1 MQSNKIKINI
11 KKHFF
16 LFLISFLFTN
26 SIIAQ
31 LTNGNLEA
39 GGSGNGFL
47 VSDYTQINPLTGASF
62 SGSYAYVNNPN
73 AMDTSFISGGDKTTG
88 IGKMLVYNGST
99 SATRKFIWTTSSTG
113 GAIGGF
119 TIGSTYTFSYWIK
132 SVSPDVTNDATRAN
146 IGVFFVGADTFNPT
160 TLNSVAPLP
169 NEGWRQVQYSF
180 RATATAVLIRLWDIN
195 TSALGNDFA
204 LDDFA
209 ITPGALPL
217 NLTQTSINPNCPT
230 SLDGSITGVGTG
242 GVLPYTFSLASS
254 TLTTS
259 NSSGIFSNLSA
270 GPYTLSIRD
279 AAGATVPP
287 IVVQLTP
294 PNDITLSATLTTICE
309 GDATSLSVIG
319 SPYPY
324 LWTANPAD
332 PTLTAANNTSTTP
345 TVSPLTTTTYTATSG
360 VAANATNLVINGDF
374 SMGDFGFVTDYV
386 NYLPGTVPTSGV
398 QGAYGIVTN
407 PTSWFSPFS
416 SCTDHT
422 SSGGNMLVADG
433 ATTGTTKVWYSP
445 APITV
450 IPGKN
455 YTFSYFLAAVVSGG
469 PAKLEVLI
477 NNVSIGTV
485 ATAPSTPCVWNE
497 HSYVWNSG
505 TNTTAVISII
515 DREVAGNNDFA
526 IDDLYFRETPTCIYQ
541 KSVTITV
548 NSNPPPT
555 VGTITQPTCTTA
567 TGSVILSGLPSGNW
581 TINPGGINGNTTST
595 TISGLTPGPH
605 TFTVTN
611 ANRCVSLPS
620 ASVLIN
626 AALTVPSPPTIGLIT
641 QPTCASA
648 TGSVILSGLPT
659 GNWIINPGAIPDNT
673 TSTTISGL
681 STANY
686 TFTVTNSDGCTSSA
700 SANVGIDPQPLIP
713 IAPTASVTIQPTC
726 LALGTIVVS
735 APLDP
740 NYEYSIGG
748 TYQAGLS
755 FSSLAPNTY
764 SVTVKDVL
772 NGCVSLPTSVVVDA
786 IPSVATPTTASV
798 VQPTCLVNGSI
809 DIASPLGVDIEY
821 SNGGTYQSS
830 TTFSNLAPNTYLIT
844 AQNTTTG
851 CISLP
856 LSVLIDPIPN
866 AITPVFNPIPPVC
879 LGTTI
884 TLPLRS
890 ANGVNGTWSPSFD
903 PNITSTYT
911 FTPDPGQC
919 ATTATLQVVITPIPT
934 VTATPTSE
942 TICSLQSTG
951 ISLSSTIPTTT
962 FNWSSIATDV
972 TGDALGTGN
981 VISQVL
987 TATGTQIGNV
997 QYTIIPTNNGCSGA
1011 PIIVTVLVTP
1021 KPTLIATAASN
1032 SICSGSQTAINL
1044 AGSIPGS
1051 TNFSWNLIQNN
1062 VTGGSIGT
1070 GNIIAQTLNTITN
1083 SSGEAVYAITPEVN
1097 GCRGITT
1104 TISIMVNPIPV
1115 AIINPAAGQTL
1126 CSGQT
1131 TAISFSS
1138 PVINTI
1144 FNWTIVN
1151 QINING
1157 ALPTSGSGTSI
1168 TQTLSVIP
1176 PSVGTVTYEVTPTSN
1191 LCSGLPVQ
1199 VSVNVKPIP
1208 DFSTVPSP
1216 SPICSGDTTSILLSP
1231 GVTGTVLTWTV
1242 VQNGV
1247 TGAIGDSGT
1256 SINQVLETTGIAV
1269 GNAIYTIS
1277 PELNGCVGTPISI
1290 TQMVNPLPQPSITGG
1305 NICVDALGVALTTYT
1320 LDSRLN
1326 NTDYTFQWYLNNPSP
1341 IIGTGNT
1348 FVASETGNYS
1358 VIATNNTTGCVST
1371 RVFATVTSSVPAT
1384 GISAV
1389 GSFAFDQNATIT
1401 VTALAPNSNY
1411 QYALDYGALQY
1422 SNVFTN
1428 VNPGNH
1434 LVTVTDT
1441 NGCTNLSANVFIIGY
1456 PTFFTPNNDGFNDY
1470 WNIIGLENQPT
1481 ANIFIFDRY
1490 GKLLKQISS
1499 KSLGWDG
1506 TYLGT
1511 QLPTSDYW
1519 FTVEYIEPFTTDLKV
1534 FKSHFSLKR

>member
-217 NLTQTSINPNCPT
+217 NLTQTSINPSCPT

-294 PNDITLSATLTTICE
+294 PNDITVSATLKTICE

-386 NYLPGTVPTSGV
+386 NYLPGSVPTSGV

-884 TLPLRS
+884 TLPLLS

-1348 FVASETGNYS
+1348 FVASEAGNYS

-1441 NGCTNLSANVFIIGY
+1441 NGCTNLSTNVFIIGY